1 MYVCS
6 KAVFNLSKRAL
17 SETEIQVLEKQ
28 LDFDLVQRSIT
39 QPELRKDFE
48 GYFIIK
54 WSFRDEISNEFSK
67 TYSLRSK
74 SY

>member
-17 SETEIQVLEKQ
+17 SETEIQVLKKQ

-48 GYFIIK
+48 EFSIIK
-54 WSFRDEISNEFSK
+54 WNFRDEISNEFSQS
-67 TYSLRSK
+67 YSLRSK